1 MVVFSNGRKVSE
13 ETDAETGRIAV
24 RWRQEK
30 PHVNY
35 LISLVAGHFETIE
48 DRYGDIPLAFHTPPS
63 DIGEAPNSF
72 EGTKEMMAFFEEE
85 IGVPYP
91 WAKYDQVVIR
101 DFMWGGMENT
111 SLTTLTDRTLFTKET
126 ENIRSSQSLVAHELA
141 HQWFGDLVTCRDWS
155 HIWLNEGFATY
166 YDVLYDGHRNG
177 RDQLLYRM
185 YETGQSLIGRSGTP
199 RPIVSR
205 LFGEAVD
212 QFRSHGYLAYGK
224 GSWILHML
232 RNQLGETLYRECIRT
247 FLERHQFDTVTTAD
261 LVSVLEEISGRSF
274 DRFFDQWVFHAHH
287 PELKVSYAWDQQARL
302 ARVSVVQEQDVSDG
316 VLLFHFPL
324 AIRFLVQDRTEDR
337 EVRVRSRTQDFYF
350 PFTEAPELVRID
362 PELAL
367 LARVDFD
374 VPAPMLAVQLR
385 RESDVIGRLLAVE
398 QHGRRKGA
406 RDVEAL
412 REVLNSDPFHGVRM
426 AASEALR
433 RIHSDE
439 ALEAL
444 LASLDQ
450 SDARVRNQVVRD
462 LGGFYHPDALETVL
476 RVAATEGNPMIRGEA
491 VRGAGRYAASEVRE
505 QLVGLLR
512 SESHRNHLVGDAI
525 VAMRRQDDP
534 VYVEPLMGMLGQRGG
549 ELTSRG
555 FAEGLEALAFLARH
569 EKEKA
574 EVREFIS
581 DYLNEKREP
590 VQLAAIRSL
599 GMLGDPRAAAALE
612 AFAGAGRENRQR
624 EVAVDA
630 LRELRAGDRPAVVLG
645 ELRSEVLELK
655 RINETLRRSL
665 DELKKKVEAKWSEK
679 AEGAP
684 DKPAVKPLHSPR
696 GAQQAR

>member
-1 MVVFSNGRKVSE
+1 
-13 ETDAETGRIAV
+13 
-24 RWRQEK
+24 
-30 PHVNY
+30 
-35 LISLVAGHFETIE
+35 
-48 DRYGDIPLAFHTPPS
+48 
-63 DIGEAPNSF
+63 
-72 EGTKEMMAFFEEE
+72 
-85 IGVPYP
+85 
-91 WAKYDQVVIR
+91 
-101 DFMWGGMENT
+101 
-111 SLTTLTDRTLFTKET
+111 
-126 ENIRSSQSLVAHELA
+126 
-141 HQWFGDLVTCRDWS
+141 
-155 HIWLNEGFATY
+155 
-166 YDVLYDGHRNG
+166 
-177 RDQLLYRM
+177 
-185 YETGQSLIGRSGTP
+185 
-199 RPIVSR
+199 
-205 LFGEAVD
+205 
-212 QFRSHGYLAYGK
+212 
-224 GSWILHML
+224 
-232 RNQLGETLYRECIRT
+232 
-247 FLERHQFDTVTTAD
+247 
-261 LVSVLEEISGRSF
+261 
-274 DRFFDQWVFHAHH
+274 
-287 PELKVSYAWDQQARL
+287 
-302 ARVSVVQEQDVSDG
+302 
-316 VLLFHFPL
+316 
-324 AIRFLVQDRTEDR
+324 
-337 EVRVRSRTQDFYF
+337 
-350 PFTEAPELVRID
+350 
-362 PELAL
+362 
-367 LARVDFD
+367 
-374 VPAPMLAVQLR
+374 
-385 RESDVIGRLLAVE
+385 
-398 QHGRRKGA
+398 
-406 RDVEAL
+406 
-412 REVLNSDPFHGVRM
+412 M

-630 LRELRAGDRPAVVLG
+630 LRELRAGERPAVVLG

>member
-1 MVVFSNGRKVSE
+1 
-13 ETDAETGRIAV
+13 
-24 RWRQEK
+24 
-30 PHVNY
+30 
-35 LISLVAGHFETIE
+35 
-48 DRYGDIPLAFHTPPS
+48 
-63 DIGEAPNSF
+63 
-72 EGTKEMMAFFEEE
+72 
-85 IGVPYP
+85 
-91 WAKYDQVVIR
+91 
-101 DFMWGGMENT
+101 
-111 SLTTLTDRTLFTKET
+111 
-126 ENIRSSQSLVAHELA
+126 
-141 HQWFGDLVTCRDWS
+141 
-155 HIWLNEGFATY
+155 
-166 YDVLYDGHRNG
+166 
-177 RDQLLYRM
+177 
-185 YETGQSLIGRSGTP
+185 
-199 RPIVSR
+199 
-205 LFGEAVD
+205 
-212 QFRSHGYLAYGK
+212 
-224 GSWILHML
+224 
-232 RNQLGETLYRECIRT
+232 
-247 FLERHQFDTVTTAD
+247 
-261 LVSVLEEISGRSF
+261 
-274 DRFFDQWVFHAHH
+274 
-287 PELKVSYAWDQQARL
+287 
-302 ARVSVVQEQDVSDG
+302 

-630 LRELRAGDRPAVVLG
+630 LRELRAGERPAVVLG